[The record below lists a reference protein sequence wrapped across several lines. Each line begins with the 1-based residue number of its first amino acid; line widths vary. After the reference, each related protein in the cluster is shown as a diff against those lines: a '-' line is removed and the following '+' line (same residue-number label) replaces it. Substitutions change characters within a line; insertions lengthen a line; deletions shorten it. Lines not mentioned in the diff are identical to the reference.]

1 VQSITTRRMETHE
14 VSIARRD
21 QIEKAVSKLMSGAID
36 AEERTESPETEA
48 DGYTGRIRR
57 VFL

>member
-1 VQSITTRRMETHE
+1 METHE